1 MAFEQRPDIET
12 LALAIAQSP
21 IVVAR
26 ALSRAPSR
34 QAIRETMRETMRA
47 QLPAGFD
54 DADLA
59 VLRWIA
65 EEARRTDRGLFR
77 N

>member
-12 LALAIAQSP
+12 LALAIAHSP

-26 ALSRAPSR
+26 VLSQPSSR
-34 QAIRETMRETMRA
+34 QAIGESMRA

-59 VLRWIA
+59 ILRWIA
-65 EEARRTDRGLFR
+65 EEARRTGCGLFR

>member
-12 LALAIAQSP
+12 LALTIAQSP

-26 ALSRAPSR
+26 VLSRPSSR
-34 QAIRETMRETMRA
+34 HIGREAMRA

-59 VLRWIA
+59 ILRWIA
-65 EEARRTDRGLFR
+65 EEARRTGRGLFR

>member
-1 MAFEQRPDIET
+1 MTFEQRPDIET
-12 LALAIAQSP
+12 LALTIAQSP

-26 ALSRAPSR
+26 VLSRAPSR
-34 QAIRETMRETMRA
+34 HAMCDTMCA

-54 DADLA
+54 EADLA
-59 VLRWIA
+59 ILRWIA
-65 EEARRTDRGLFR
+65 EEARRTNRGLFR

>member
-12 LALAIAQSP
+12 LALTIAHSP

-26 ALSRAPSR
+26 AFSRTSWR
-34 QAIRETMRETMRA
+34 QAARETLCA

-54 DADLA
+54 EADLA
-59 VLRWIA
+59 ILRWIA
-65 EEARRTDRGLFR
+65 EEARRNGRGLFR

>member
-1 MAFEQRPDIET
+1 MTFEPRPDIET
-12 LALAIAQSP
+12 LALTIAHSP

-26 ALSRAPSR
+26 AVSSSR
-34 QAIRETMRETMRA
+34 QVKCESMRA

-54 DADLA
+54 DADRA
-59 VLRWIA
+59 ILRWIA
-65 EEARRTDRGLFR
+65 EEARRTGRSLFR

>member
-1 MAFEQRPDIET
+1 MTFEPRADIET
-12 LALAIAQSP
+12 LALTIAHSP

-26 ALSRAPSR
+26 AVSQVSSR
-34 QAIRETMRETMRA
+34 QAKYELMRV

-54 DADLA
+54 DADRA
-59 VLRWIA
+59 ILRWIA
-65 EEARRTDRGLFR
+65 EEARRTGRGLFR

>member
-1 MAFEQRPDIET
+1 MTFEQRPDIDT
-12 LALAIAQSP
+12 LALTIARSP

-26 ALSRAPSR
+26 VLSQPSSR
-34 QAIRETMRETMRA
+34 RAIRAAMRP

-59 VLRWIA
+59 ILRWIA
-65 EEARRTDRGLFR
+65 EEARRTGRGLFR

>member
-12 LALAIAQSP
+12 LVLAIAHSP

-26 ALSRAPSR
+26 VLSRAPSR
-34 QAIRETMRETMRA
+34 QAGRETLRA

-54 DADLA
+54 DTDLA
-59 VLRWIA
+59 ILRWIA
-65 EEARRTDRGLFR
+65 EEARRTGRGLFR

>member
-1 MAFEQRPDIET
+1 MAFEQRPGIET
-12 LALAIAQSP
+12 LALAIAHSP

-26 ALSRAPSR
+26 VLSQPSSR
-34 QAIRETMRETMRA
+34 LAIRETMRA

-59 VLRWIA
+59 ILRWIA
-65 EEARRTDRGLFR
+65 EEARRTGRGLFR